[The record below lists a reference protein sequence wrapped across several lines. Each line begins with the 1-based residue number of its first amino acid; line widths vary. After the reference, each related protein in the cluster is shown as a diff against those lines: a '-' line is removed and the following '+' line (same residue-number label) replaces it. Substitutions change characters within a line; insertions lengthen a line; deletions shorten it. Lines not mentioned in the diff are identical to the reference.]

1 MCPSPLQVGTN
12 FIAPTCRRWP
22 SFFSLSRRPRQDA
35 YSVNVLSAA
44 ASRLG
49 ASVLGYLSLNHG
61 VYNCTFRVRRTGL
74 PVLHGTEVQVRLGI
88 SWLPG
93 SRWGCRFSDS
103 PAHDDRPVRLLDA
116 QPRRTSFQEFTQGLA
131 NHQGEP
137 FTQEQTKWFLFFAIW
152 I

>member
-22 SFFSLSRRPRQDA
+22 SFFSLSRRPRPDA
-35 YSVNVLSAA
+35 YSLNVLSAA

-93 SRWGCRFSDS
+93 STLGCRFFDFSAPDY
-103 PAHDDRPVRLLDA
+103 PPVQLLGA
-116 QPRRTSFQEFTQGLA
+116 Q
-131 NHQGEP
+131 
-137 FTQEQTKWFLFFAIW
+137 
-152 I
+152 